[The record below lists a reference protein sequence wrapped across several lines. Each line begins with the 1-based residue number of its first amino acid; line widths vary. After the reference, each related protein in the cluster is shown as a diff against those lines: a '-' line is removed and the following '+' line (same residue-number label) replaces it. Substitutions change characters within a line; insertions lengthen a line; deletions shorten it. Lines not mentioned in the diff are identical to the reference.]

1 MTAAADVALWK
12 AAAVDPRVSEVLSA
26 IFSDATEVVRRERPL
41 CLASGR
47 CCRFEAHGHRLY
59 VTGLEAAWFLRALLE
74 TRGRTLQSSE
84 IESAQA
90 RGDCPMLEDGLCSV
104 HEIRPFGCRG
114 YFCDPRARWQEATY
128 ERWHQQVRA
137 LHDEL
142 ELPYAYG
149 EWRTMLASLVVDRLP
164 D

>member
-1 MTAAADVALWK
+1 MTTSADVALWK
-12 AAAVDPRVSEVLSA
+12 VAAVEPRVSEVLNA
-26 IFSDATEVVRRERPL
+26 IFKDATEVARRERPL

-59 VTGLEAAWFLRALLE
+59 VTGLEAAWFLHQLSE
-74 TRGRTLQSSE
+74 TCGRTLQVSE
-84 IESAQA
+84 IESARS
-90 RGDCPMLEDGLCSV
+90 RGDCPLLENGLCSV
-104 HEIRPFGCRG
+104 HDIRPFGCRG
-114 YFCDPRARWQEATY
+114 YFCDPRASWQEATY
-128 ERWHQQVRA
+128 ERWHQQVRT

-149 EWRTMLASLVVDRLP
+149 EWRGMLSSLVDVPLP